1 MELLKEQRSLIE
13 KIVKAN
19 PKYSG
24 NEDLLEDFCS
34 ETYQKSYLI
43 LQTIKNTN
51 TLEAYLKKVVSSAI
65 IDVLRKSGRLVR
77 SSKDYSQIKEISL
90 LDFLYYER
98 PDNASQ
104 ENTQIKEENTVNL
117 NDEDVSAKE
126 SVAERGDSIELS
138 FGNSEEIV
146 PTTDVNEFINATSA
160 ENMSYLIIDDL
171 AEIKDP
177 REGIEEQIIRK
188 DIIENIISLVK
199 QININEPQEM
209 YLKMFYQRYFLQLK
223 QREIAQ
229 NLDISQAEVSKRLLK
244 LSRLLKEK
252 LY

>member
-43 LQTIKNTN
+43 LQTIKNVN

-98 PDNASQ
+98 PDNAQQ
-104 ENTQIKEENTVNL
+104 ENKQIKEENNVNL
-117 NDEDVSAKE
+117 NNEDAATKE
-126 SVAERGDSIELS
+126 PIEESGDSIELS

-188 DIIENIISLVK
+188 DILENIISLVK
-199 QININEPQEM
+199 QIDINEPQEM